1 MITKDAQI
9 PSSMVTT
16 AAMAAKAK
24 AKVQAKVK
32 VQAKAKARDPIT
44 VLKRRITKAKRAAAI
59 TTITK
64 AKRVDH
70 Q

>member
-1 MITKDAQI
+1 
-9 PSSMVTT
+9 MVTT

-24 AKVQAKVK
+24 VQAKVK
-32 VQAKAKARDPIT
+32 VKVQAKARDPIT

-64 AKRVDH
+64 AKRADH

>member
-1 MITKDAQI
+1 
-9 PSSMVTT
+9 MVTT

-24 AKVQAKVK
+24 VQAKVK
-32 VQAKAKARDPIT
+32 VKVQAKARDPIT